1 MAFQVNFETRGTM
14 NHLPNDPASEKS
26 ILGSVLIDPDIFKT
40 LDLSKDDFYQIQ
52 NKSIYEAFTNISE
65 RDEPID
71 YIVVCQELRKLNS
84 DVTSSELAQL
94 MSETP
99 SSMNYQAYAKIVKN
113 MSAKRSML
121 NIFTAGASAC
131 LNGKEPNEIRTSV
144 EMELNKV
151 SSINKADDHVYT
163 AKEASLNALNA
174 TETASTGVRV
184 FNFGIDALDDAL
196 WLSNGDFSII
206 GGRPGTGKTVLIVT
220 AIANNPY
227 KRGLLFELESGNE
240 QVTQR
245 ILAQLSGIPAWRIV
259 RGKLRDDE
267 TQKYY
272 DAIANFETW
281 NTVIC
286 DLPAMRLSQIRN
298 VARKEHL
305 KKPLDYIMVDYLQ
318 LANGDGKHES
328 RAREIGQVAQG
339 LKELA
344 KELHIPVIA
353 AAQINRESQAT
364 SDKRPQLHNLK
375 ESGDLEQAADSVVFV
390 HITDTGSR
398 QLIIAKQ
405 RIGRLCEMDIYFE
418 EEVMKF
424 SDAKT
429 ETVRLNYQD
438 KD

>member
-131 LNGKEPNEIRTSV
+131 YNGKEPNEIRTSV
-144 EMELNKV
+144 EIELNKV
-151 SSINKADDHVYT
+151 SSINKADNHVYT
-163 AKEASLNALNA
+163 AKECATDALNA
-174 TETASTGVRV
+174 TELASTGVRT
-184 FNFGIDALDDAL
+184 FSFGITCLDDAL
-196 WLSNGDFSII
+196 WLSKGDLAII
-206 GGRPGTGKTVLIVT
+206 GGRPGTGKTVLLVT
-220 AIANNPY
+220 AIANNPD
-227 KRGLLFELESGNE
+227 KRGLLFELESGHE
-240 QVTQR
+240 QVSQR
-245 ILAQLSGIPAWRIV
+245 VLAQLSNIPAWRII
-259 RGKLRDDE
+259 RGKLREDE
-267 TQKYY
+267 TTKYY
-272 DAIANFETW
+272 EALGIFEKW
-281 NTVIC
+281 NNVVC
-286 DLPAMRLSQIRN
+286 DLPAIRLNQIKT

-318 LANGDGKHES
+318 LANGDGKSET
-328 RAREIGQVAQG
+328 RAREVGQVAQG

-344 KELHIPVIA
+344 KELHVPVIA
-353 AAQINRESQAT
+353 AAQINREPQGL
-364 SDKRPQLHNLK
+364 SDKRPQLHHLK
-375 ESGDLEQAADSVVFV
+375 ESGDIEQAADAVVFV
-390 HITDTGSR
+390 HVTDTGSR

-405 RIGRLCEMDIYFE
+405 RIGPPKEMDIYFE